1 MCVERLK
8 LFTAILHMPQV
19 CYTFLAAAAVAVGAA
34 GAAGAVE
41 AGKLQADHLP
51 DSSAVLRLTISK
63 CEM

>member
-1 MCVERLK
+1 
-8 LFTAILHMPQV
+8 MPQV
-19 CYTFLAAAAVAVGAA
+19 CYTFLAATAAEAVAVGAA
-34 GAAGAVE
+34 GAAGAVG

>member
-34 GAAGAVE
+34 GAAGA
-41 AGKLQADHLP
+41 GKLQADHLP